1 MMTHAFSPASRK
13 AGKHLAG
20 ASLLA
25 LTLGHLAV
33 ASAYDVTPRAT
44 PMVGNDVDARVGAMI
59 DNMSTAEKIDFIRVD
74 DGRMLPLQP
83 AQGLPGTV
91 AYDSSMGVHVNNGTF
106 GAQYPS
112 PSLLAATWSI
122 NRAKQFG
129 LAIAYETRQAG
140 AQQMLTPGLNMY
152 RSPYNGRAAEHLS
165 GEDPFLGAVLGPAV
179 TNAVQVQ
186 GIQASAKHYLANEQE
201 ANRQVMDI
209 RADERT
215 LREIYMPGFESVV
228 KNANIASVMCG
239 FNKVNGEYACEN
251 HHLITDVLKGEW
263 GYRGFVLS
271 DFNAIHNGQK
281 GAWAGTDLDM
291 PSGLQFTQANI
302 WNYLYS
308 NQLTMNVLDDK
319 VRRNLRAMVSYGFD
333 KGLTPAGTLDTSY
346 GAAASLAMAREGIVL
361 LKNDDASTR
370 SRHVLPLATDAKI
383 AVIGDLAMQMPGSP
397 FGTAWSPPNTY
408 VTTMGGMQQLN
419 VDPANV
425 TYIPALTLNAAESSW
440 YQGVPDGK
448 TAPAA
453 GLKAEYFDNVTL
465 AGTPVL
471 TRTEPG
477 VAFNWLSGQNITA
490 SGATS
495 VAGFSVNAGAF
506 SARFTG
512 TIKPTVDGEQ
522 VFKVRAD
529 GAYKVWVDGKL
540 IVDFD
545 GVALSSD
552 VINAPSHSGKTAALK
567 AGKYYTV
574 KMEYRRLNS
583 GFFPVLGSI
592 NGVQLSWASLAAP
605 GDLSKYDAVV
615 VAVGVNAEYEG
626 EGFDREFNLPE
637 YQADLVSN
645 VTRANPNTI
654 VVMHGGGPSNMRPWN
669 SKAGAILEA
678 WYAGQ
683 YAGQAI
689 AEIIYGKVNPS
700 GKLPVSIAKNESD
713 YPSWASYNSVAAY
726 QPAGLFGAPGT
737 AKSTMTYSEGIYTGY
752 RGFDKSNTKALYP
765 FGFGLSYTSYQY
777 SDMKLS
783 SSTLQGSETID
794 ATFTLTNRGDM
805 DGFEVAQLYVS
816 PAATSKVD
824 RPEKELKGFAKVFLK
839 AGQSKRVTIPVDAR
853 SLSYYVQDTDT
864 WNVDAARYTI
874 RIGGASDDLPLKDVL
889 KTAVAQKLNTN
900 TSNPL
905 PVPVRQAVQ
914 VPADQKY

>member
-1 MMTHAFSPASRK
+1 MNYFRTPSHKHVASTT
-13 AGKHLAG
+13 
-20 ASLLA
+20 LLA
-25 LTLGHLAV
+25 LTVGHMTV
-33 ASAYDVTPRAT
+33 AAAWDVTPRAT
-44 PMVGNDVDARVGAMI
+44 PMVGNDVEARVGAMI

-74 DGRMLPLQP
+74 DGRMIPLQQ

-112 PSLLAATWSI
+112 PSALAATWSI

-179 TNAVQVQ
+179 TNAVQIQ
-186 GIQASAKHYLANEQE
+186 GIQASAKHYVANEQE
-201 ANRQVMDI
+201 ANRQLVDI
-209 RADERT
+209 KADERT
-215 LREIYMPGFESVV
+215 LREIYLPGFESVV
-228 KNANIASVMCG
+228 KNANIASIMCG
-239 FNKVNGEYACEN
+239 FNKVNGDYACEN
-251 HHLITDVLKGEW
+251 HHLITEVLKGEW

-271 DFNAIHNGQK
+271 DFNAIHNAQK

-333 KGLTPAGTLDTSY
+333 KGLTPAGTLDPSY
-346 GAAASLAMAREGIVL
+346 GAAASLAMAREAIVL
-361 LKNDDASTR
+361 LKNDDASTA
-370 SRHVLPLATDAKI
+370 SRHVLPLATNAKI
-383 AVIGDLAMQMPGSP
+383 AIIGDLAMQMPGSP
-397 FGTAWSPPNTY
+397 FGTAWSPPNAY
-408 VTTMGGMQQLN
+408 VTTMAGMQQLN
-419 VDPANV
+419 VDPANI
-425 TYIPALTLNAAESSW
+425 TYVPALTLNATESVW
-440 YQGVPDGK
+440 YQGEPNGK

-453 GLKAEYFDNVTL
+453 GLKAEYFNNTTL
-465 AGTPVL
+465 AGTPVV
-471 TRTEPG
+471 TRIEPG
-477 VAFNWLSGQNITA
+477 VAFNWLSGQNIT
-490 SGATS
+490 SHGTTS
-495 VAGFSVNAGAF
+495 VAGFSPDSGAF
-506 SARFTG
+506 SARFSG

-540 IVDFD
+540 VVDFD
-545 GVALSSD
+545 GLALSGD
-552 VINAPSHSGKTAALK
+552 VVNAPSRSGKTGRLK
-567 AGKYYTV
+567 AGQYYTV
-574 KMEYRRLNS
+574 KMEYRRN
-583 GFFPVLGSI
+583 GTYFFPVLGSMQGI
-592 NGVQLSWASLAAP
+592 QMSWASLAAP
-605 GDLSKYDAVV
+605 ADLSKYDAVV

-626 EGFDREFNLPE
+626 EGFDREFDLPE
-637 YQADLVSN
+637 YQGDMVAS
-645 VTRANPNTI
+645 VTKKNPNTI
-654 VVMHGGGPSNMRPWN
+654 VVMHGGGPSNMRPWS

-683 YAGQAI
+683 YAGQAL

-700 GKLPVSIAKNESD
+700 GKLPVTIARNEND

-726 QPAGLFGAPGT
+726 QPAGLPGGPAT
-737 AKSTMTYSEGIYTGY
+737 KAKLDMTYSEGIFTGY
-752 RGFDKSNTKALYP
+752 RGFDKANVKPLFP
-765 FGFGLSYTSYQY
+765 FGFGLSYTSYTY

-783 SSTLQGSETID
+783 SSTLSGSETID
-794 ATFTLTNRGDM
+794 ASFTLTNRGTM

-816 PAATSKVD
+816 PSVKSTVV

-839 AGQSKRVTIPVDAR
+839 AGESKRVTIPIDAR
-853 SLSYYVQDTDT
+853 SLSYYVQNTDT
-864 WNVDAARYTI
+864 WDVDKSNYTI
-874 RIGGASDDLPLKDVL
+874 RVGGSSDDLPLTQVL
-889 KTAVAQKLNTN
+889 KATVAQKLNTN

-905 PVPVRQAVQ
+905 PLPMRTAVQ
-914 VPADQKY
+914 VLESQKY

>member
-1 MMTHAFSPASRK
+1 MMLTFAPTRK
-13 AGKHLAG
+13 HIVGT
-20 ASLLA
+20 SLLT
-25 LTLGHLAV
+25 LTLCHMAV
-33 ASAYDVTPRAT
+33 ASAWDVTPRTT
-44 PMVGNDVDARVGAMI
+44 PMVGDDVDARVGAMI

-74 DGRMLPLQP
+74 DGHMLPIQQ
-83 AQGLPGTV
+83 AQGLPGTL
-91 AYDSSMGVHVNNGTF
+91 AYDSSMGVNKNSATF
-106 GAQYPS
+106 GAQFAS

-179 TNAVQVQ
+179 VNAVQVQ
-186 GIQASAKHYLANEQE
+186 GIQASAKHFVANEQE
-201 ANRQVMDI
+201 ANRQIMNIKV
-209 RADERT
+209 DERT
-215 LREIYMPGFESVV
+215 LREIYLPGFESVV
-228 KNANIASVMCG
+228 KNANIASIMCG

-271 DFNAIHNGQK
+271 DFNAIHNAQK

-333 KGLTPAGTLDTSY
+333 KGLTEGGTLGTSY

-361 LKNDDASTR
+361 LKNDDASTA
-370 SRHVLPLATDAKI
+370 SRHVLPLATNAKI
-383 AVIGDLAMQMPGSP
+383 AVIGDIAMQLPGSP
-397 FGTAWSPPNTY
+397 FGTAWSPPSSY
-408 VTTMGGMQQLN
+408 VTTMAGMQQLN
-419 VDPANV
+419 VDPANI
-425 TYIPALTLNAAESSW
+425 TYIPALSLNATESVW
-440 YQGVPDGK
+440 YQA
-448 TAPAA
+448 APSNGTPAV
-453 GLKAEYFDNVTL
+453 GLKAEYFDNTTL

-477 VAFNWLSGQNITA
+477 VAFNWLSGQNVTTHGTTA
-490 SGATS
+490 
-495 VAGFSVNAGAF
+495 VEGFAPNLGAF

-512 TIKPTVDGEQ
+512 TIKPTIDGEQ

-540 IVDFD
+540 VVDFD
-545 GVALSSD
+545 GLALAGD
-552 VINAPSHSGKTAALK
+552 VVNAPSRFGKTVKLK

-574 KMEYRRLNS
+574 KMEYRRN
-583 GFFPVLGSI
+583 GTFFFPVLGGI
-592 NGVQLSWASLAAP
+592 QGIQMSWASLAAP
-605 GDLSKYDAVV
+605 ADLSQYDAVV
-615 VAVGVNAEYEG
+615 IAVGVNAEYEG
-626 EGFDREFNLPE
+626 EGFDRPFDLPE
-637 YQADLVSN
+637 YQGDMLAS
-645 VTRANPNTI
+645 VTKTNPNTI
-654 VVMHGGGPSNMRPWN
+654 VVMHGGAPSNMRPWN
-669 SKAGAILEA
+669 SNAGAILEA

-683 YAGQAI
+683 YAGQAV

-713 YPSWASYNSVAAY
+713 YPSYASYHDVTAY

-737 AKSTMTYSEGIYTGY
+737 AKAEMTYSEGIYTGY
-752 RGFDKSNTKALYP
+752 RGFDKSNVKALYP
-765 FGFGLSYTSYQY
+765 FGYGLSYTSYTY

-783 SSTLQGSETID
+783 SNTITGGETIN
-794 ATFTLTNRGDM
+794 ASFTITNRGDM

-816 PAATSKVD
+816 PAVKSTVD

-839 AGQSKRVTIPVDAR
+839 AGESKRVTIPMDAR
-853 SLSYYVQDTDT
+853 SLSYYVQNTDS
-864 WNVDAARYTI
+864 WVVDKSNYTI
-874 RIGGASDDLPLKDVL
+874 RVGGSSDALPLTQVL
-889 KTAVAQKLNTN
+889 KATTAQTLPTS

-905 PVPVRQAVQ
+905 PLPMRQAVQ
-914 VPADQKY
+914 VSADQKY

>member
-1 MMTHAFSPASRK
+1 MTHTATLAR
-13 AGKHLAG
+13 AG
-20 ASLLA
+20 LLT
-25 LTLGHLAV
+25 LTLGAMAV

-59 DNMSTAEKIDFIRVD
+59 DNMSTAEKIEFIRVD
-74 DGRMLPLQP
+74 DGRMLPLQQ

-91 AYDSSMGVHVNNGTF
+91 AYDSSMGINKNSATF

-165 GEDPFLGAVLGPAV
+165 GEDPFLGAVLAPAV
-179 TNAVQVQ
+179 VNAVQVQ
-186 GIQASAKHYLANEQE
+186 GIQASAKHYVANEQE
-201 ANRQVMDI
+201 ANRQLLNVKV
-209 RADERT
+209 DERT
-215 LREIYMPGFESVV
+215 LREIYLPGFESVV
-228 KNANIASVMCG
+228 KNANIASIMCG
-239 FNKVNGEYACEN
+239 FNKINGDYACEN

-263 GYRGFVLS
+263 GYQGFVLS

-333 KGLTPAGTLDTSY
+333 KGLTPGGELDRTH

-361 LKNDDASTR
+361 LKNDDAATR
-370 SRHVLPLATDAKI
+370 SRHVLPLATNAKI
-383 AVIGDLAMQMPGSP
+383 AVIGDIAMQLPGSP
-397 FGTAWSPPNTY
+397 FGTAWSPPSQY
-408 VTTMGGMQQLN
+408 ITTMAGLQQLN
-419 VDPANV
+419 VDPANI
-425 TYIPALTLNAAESSW
+425 TYIPALSLNAAESVW
-440 YQGVPDGK
+440 YQGAASGK
-448 TAPAA
+448 TAPEA
-453 GLKAEYFDNVTL
+453 GLTAEYFDNTTL
-465 AGTPVL
+465 AGTPVV
-471 TRTEPG
+471 TRVEPG
-477 VAFNWLSGQNITA
+477 VAFNWLSNMNITNNGTTA
-490 SGATS
+490 
-495 VAGFSVNAGAF
+495 VAGFAPNLGAF

-545 GVALSSD
+545 GQALSGD
-552 VINAPSHSGKTAALK
+552 VVNAPSRFGKTARLK

-574 KMEYRRLNS
+574 KMEYARL
-583 GFFPVLGSI
+583 GTFFFPVLGSI
-592 NGVQLSWASLAAP
+592 QGIQMSWASLGAP
-605 GDLSKYDAVV
+605 DDLSKYDAVV

-626 EGFDREFNLPE
+626 EGFDREFDLPE
-637 YQADLVSN
+637 YQADMVAN
-645 VTRANPNTI
+645 VTKTNPNTI
-654 VVMHGGGPSNMRPWN
+654 VISHGGGPSNMRPFS

-678 WYAGQ
+678 WYSGQ
-683 YAGQAI
+683 YAGQAL

-700 GKLPVSIAKNESD
+700 GKLPVTIAKNESD
-713 YPSWASYNSVAAY
+713 YPSYASYNKIADY
-726 QPAGLFGAPGT
+726 QPAGLVGAPT
-737 AKSTMTYSEGIYTGY
+737 KAKLEMTYSEGIYTGY
-752 RGFDKSNTKALYP
+752 RGFDKSNTKALFP
-765 FGFGLSYTSYQY
+765 FGFGLSYTSYKY

-783 SSTLQGSETID
+783 SSTITGAETIN
-794 ATFTLTNRGDM
+794 ASFTLTNNGGM

-816 PAATSKVD
+816 PASKAD

-839 AGQSKRVTIPVDAR
+839 AGESKRVTIPIDAR
-853 SLSYYVQDTDT
+853 SLSYYVQNTDT
-864 WNVDAARYTI
+864 FNVDRQNYTI
-874 RIGGASDDLPLKDVL
+874 RVGGSSDALPLTQVL
-889 KTAVAQKLNTN
+889 KATVAQKLGTN

-905 PVPVRQAVQ
+905 PLPVRQAVQ
-914 VPADQKY
+914 VPASAKY

>member
-1 MMTHAFSPASRK
+1 MQHAFTPSGNK
-13 AGKHLAG
+13 TLAG
-20 ASLLA
+20 VGLLA
-25 LTLGHLAV
+25 LTLGHMAV
-33 ASAYDVTPRAT
+33 ASAYDLTPRAT

-59 DNMSTAEKIDFIRVD
+59 DNMSTAEKIEFIRVD
-74 DGRMLPLQP
+74 DGRMLPLQQ

-112 PSLLAATWSI
+112 PSALAATWSI

-165 GEDPFLGAVLGPAV
+165 GEDPFIGAVLGPAV
-179 TNAVQVQ
+179 TNAVQAQ

-201 ANRQVMDI
+201 ANRQVMNI
-209 RADERT
+209 KVDERT

-228 KNANIASVMCG
+228 KNANIASIMCG
-239 FNKVNGEYACEN
+239 FNKVNDEYACEN

-263 GYRGFVLS
+263 GYQGFVLS
-271 DFNAIHNGQK
+271 DFNAIHNAQK

-333 KGLTPAGTLDTSY
+333 KGLRPAGVLDPSY
-346 GAAASLAMAREGIVL
+346 GAAASLAMAREAIVL
-361 LKNDDASTR
+361 LKNDGASTAT
-370 SRHVLPLATDAKI
+370 RHVLPLARNAKV
-383 AVIGDLAMQMPGSP
+383 AVIGDLSMQMPGSP

-408 VTTMGGMQQLN
+408 VTTMAGMQQLN
-419 VDPANV
+419 VDAANI
-425 TYIPALTLNAAESSW
+425 TYIPALSLNPVESVW
-440 YQGVPDGK
+440 YQSDADGK
-448 TAPAA
+448 KAPET
-453 GLKAEYFDNVTL
+453 GLKAEYFDNTTL
-465 AGTPVL
+465 AGTPVV
-471 TRTEPG
+471 TRIEPG
-477 VAFNWLSGQNITA
+477 VAFNWLSGQNITNN
-490 SGATS
+490 GHTS
-495 VAGFSVNAGAF
+495 VDGFAVTPGAF

-540 IVDFD
+540 VVDFD
-545 GVALSSD
+545 GVGLSSD
-552 VINAPSHSGKTAALK
+552 VVNAPSRSGKTAKLK
-567 AGKYYTV
+567 AGRYYSV
-574 KMEYRRLNS
+574 KMEYRRN
-583 GFFPVLGSI
+583 GTFFFPVLGSI
-592 NGVQLSWASLAAP
+592 QGIQMSWASLAAP
-605 GDLSKYDAVV
+605 ADLSKFDAVV
-615 VAVGVNAEYEG
+615 VSVGVNAEYEG
-626 EGFDREFNLPE
+626 EGFDREFELPE
-637 YQADLVSN
+637 YQGEMLSS
-645 VTRANPNTI
+645 VTKANPSTI
-654 VVMHGGGPSNMRPWN
+654 VVMHGGGPSHMRPWS

-700 GKLPVSIAKNESD
+700 GKLPVSIARNESD
-713 YPSWASYNSVAAY
+713 YPSYASYNKVSAY

-737 AKSTMTYSEGIYTGY
+737 AKAEMTYSEGIYTGY
-752 RGFDKSNTKALYP
+752 RGFDKSNTRALFP
-765 FGFGLSYTSYQY
+765 FGYGLSYTSYAY

-783 SSTLQGSETID
+783 SSTLSGNETIN

-816 PAATSKVD
+816 PALKSTVN

-839 AGQSKRVTIPVDAR
+839 AGESKRVTIPIDAR
-853 SLSYYVQDTDT
+853 SLSYYAQGTDT
-864 WNVDAARYTI
+864 WNVDQSSYTI
-874 RIGGASDDLPLKDVL
+874 RVGGSSDALPLTQVL
-889 KTAVAQKLNTN
+889 KATVAQKLPTN

-905 PVPVRQAVQ
+905 PLPIRQAVQ
-914 VPADQKY
+914 VSGDQTY

>member
-1 MMTHAFSPASRK
+1 MMRTFTPNR
-13 AGKHLAG
+13 KHLVG
-20 ASLLA
+20 TSLLA
-25 LTLGHLAV
+25 LTLGHTAV
-33 ASAYDVTPRAT
+33 AAASDVTPRTT
-44 PMVGNDVDARVGAMI
+44 PMVGDDVDARVGAMI

-74 DGRMLPLQP
+74 DGHMIPIQR
-83 AQGLPGTV
+83 AQGLPGTL
-91 AYDSSMGVHVNNGTF
+91 AYDSSMGVNKNSATF
-106 GAQYPS
+106 GAQFPS

-165 GEDPFLGAVLGPAV
+165 GEDPFLAAVLGPAV
-179 TNAVQVQ
+179 VNGVQVQ
-186 GIQASAKHYLANEQE
+186 GIQASAKHFVANEQE
-201 ANRQVMDI
+201 ANRQVMNI
-209 RADERT
+209 KVNERT
-215 LREIYMPGFESVV
+215 LREIYLPGFESVV
-228 KNANIASVMCG
+228 KNANIASIMCG
-239 FNKVNGEYACEN
+239 FNKVNGDYACEN
-251 HHLITDVLKGEW
+251 HHLITEVLKGEW

-271 DFNAIHNGQK
+271 DFNAIHNAQK

-291 PSGLQFTQANI
+291 PSGLQFTQSNI

-333 KGLTPAGTLDTSY
+333 KGLTQGGTLDTSY

-361 LKNDDASTR
+361 LKNDDASTA
-370 SRHVLPLATDAKI
+370 SRHVLPLSINAKI
-383 AVIGDLAMQMPGSP
+383 AVIGDIAMQLPGSP
-397 FGTAWSPPNTY
+397 FGTAWSPPTSY
-408 VTTMGGMQQLN
+408 VTTMAGMQQLN

-425 TYIPALTLNAAESSW
+425 TYIPVLSLNATESIW
-440 YQGVPDGK
+440 HQDATNG
-448 TAPAA
+448 TPAS
-453 GLKAEYFDNVTL
+453 GLKAEYFDNTAL
-465 AGTPVL
+465 AGTPIL

-477 VAFNWLSGQNITA
+477 VAFNWLSGQNVTA
-490 SGATS
+490 HGTS
-495 VAGFSVNAGAF
+495 AVEGFAPNLGAF

-512 TIKPTVDGEQ
+512 SIKPTVDGEQ

-540 IVDFD
+540 VVDFD
-545 GVALSSD
+545 GLALSGD
-552 VINAPSHSGKTAALK
+552 VVNAPSRFGKTGKLK
-567 AGKYYTV
+567 AGKYYSV
-574 KMEYRRLNS
+574 KMEYRRN
-583 GFFPVLGSI
+583 GTFFFPVLGSI
-592 NGVQLSWASLAAP
+592 QGIQMSWASLAAP
-605 GDLSKYDAVV
+605 ADLSKYDAVV

-626 EGFDREFNLPE
+626 EGFDRPFDLPE
-637 YQADLVSN
+637 YQADMLAS
-645 VTRANPNTI
+645 VTAANPNTI

-669 SKAGAILEA
+669 SKAGAILEG

-713 YPSWASYNSVAAY
+713 YPSYASYNDVTAY

-737 AKSTMTYSEGIYTGY
+737 AKAEMTYSEGIYTGY

-765 FGFGLSYTSYQY
+765 FGFGLSYTSYTY

-783 SSTLQGSETID
+783 STTISGGETIN
-794 ATFTLTNRGDM
+794 ASFTVTNRGEM

-816 PAATSKVD
+816 PAVKSTVD

-839 AGQSKRVTIPVDAR
+839 AGESKRVTIPLDAR
-853 SLSYYVQDTDT
+853 SLSYYVQSTDS
-864 WNVDAARYTI
+864 WVVDKSNYTI
-874 RIGGASDDLPLKDVL
+874 RVGGSSAALPLTQVL
-889 KTAVAQKLNTN
+889 QATKAQTLPTS

-905 PVPVRQAVQ
+905 PLPMRQAVQ
-914 VPADQKY
+914 VSADQKY

>member
-1 MMTHAFSPASRK
+1 MMLTFAPTRK
-13 AGKHLAG
+13 HIVGT
-20 ASLLA
+20 SLLT
-25 LTLGHLAV
+25 LTLCHMAV
-33 ASAYDVTPRAT
+33 ASAWDVTPRTT
-44 PMVGNDVDARVGAMI
+44 PMVGDDVDARVGAMI

-74 DGRMLPLQP
+74 DGHMLPIQQ
-83 AQGLPGTV
+83 AQGLPGTL
-91 AYDSSMGVHVNNGTF
+91 AYDSSMGVNKNSATF
-106 GAQYPS
+106 GAQFAS

-152 RSPYNGRAAEHLS
+152 RSPYNGRSAEHLS

-179 TNAVQVQ
+179 VNAVQVQ
-186 GIQASAKHYLANEQE
+186 GIQASAKHFVANEQE
-201 ANRQVMDI
+201 ANRQIMNIKV
-209 RADERT
+209 DERT
-215 LREIYMPGFESVV
+215 LREIYLPGFESVV
-228 KNANIASVMCG
+228 KNANIASIMCG

-271 DFNAIHNGQK
+271 DFNAIHNAQK

-333 KGLTPAGTLDTSY
+333 KGLTEGGTLGTSY

-361 LKNDDASTR
+361 LKNDDASTA
-370 SRHVLPLATDAKI
+370 SRHVLPLATNAKI
-383 AVIGDLAMQMPGSP
+383 AVIGDIAMQLPGSP
-397 FGTAWSPPNTY
+397 FGTAWSPPSSY
-408 VTTMGGMQQLN
+408 VTTMAGMQQLN
-419 VDPANV
+419 VDPANI
-425 TYIPALTLNAAESSW
+425 TYIPALSLNATESVW
-440 YQGVPDGK
+440 YQA
-448 TAPAA
+448 APSNGTPAV
-453 GLKAEYFDNVTL
+453 GLKAEYFDNTTL

-477 VAFNWLSGQNITA
+477 VAFNWLSGQNVTTHGTTA
-490 SGATS
+490 
-495 VAGFSVNAGAF
+495 VEGFAPNLGAF

-512 TIKPTVDGEQ
+512 TIKPTIDGEQ

-540 IVDFD
+540 VVDFD
-545 GVALSSD
+545 GLALAGD
-552 VINAPSHSGKTAALK
+552 VVNAPSRFGKTVKLK

-574 KMEYRRLNS
+574 KMEYRRN
-583 GFFPVLGSI
+583 GTFFFPVLGGI
-592 NGVQLSWASLAAP
+592 QGIQMSWASLAAP
-605 GDLSKYDAVV
+605 ADLSQYDAVV
-615 VAVGVNAEYEG
+615 IAVGVNAEYEG
-626 EGFDREFNLPE
+626 EGFDRPFDLPE
-637 YQADLVSN
+637 YQGDMLAS
-645 VTRANPNTI
+645 VTKINPNTI
-654 VVMHGGGPSNMRPWN
+654 VVMHGGAPSNMRPWN
-669 SKAGAILEA
+669 SNAGAILEA

-683 YAGQAI
+683 YAGQAV

-713 YPSWASYNSVAAY
+713 YPSYASYHDVTAY

-737 AKSTMTYSEGIYTGY
+737 AKAEMTYSEGIYTGY
-752 RGFDKSNTKALYP
+752 RGFDKSNVKALYP
-765 FGFGLSYTSYQY
+765 FGYGLSYTSYTY

-783 SSTLQGSETID
+783 SNTITGGETIN
-794 ATFTLTNRGDM
+794 ASFTITNRGDM

-816 PAATSKVD
+816 PAVKSTVD

-839 AGQSKRVTIPVDAR
+839 AGESKRVTIPMDAR
-853 SLSYYVQDTDT
+853 SLSYYVQNTDS
-864 WNVDAARYTI
+864 WVVDKSNYTI
-874 RIGGASDDLPLKDVL
+874 RVGGSSDALPLTQVL
-889 KTAVAQKLNTN
+889 KATTAQTLPTS

-905 PVPVRQAVQ
+905 PLPMRQAVQ
-914 VPADQKY
+914 VSADQKY

>member
-1 MMTHAFSPASRK
+1 MMLTFAPTRK
-13 AGKHLAG
+13 HIVGT
-20 ASLLA
+20 SLLT
-25 LTLGHLAV
+25 LTLCHMAV
-33 ASAYDVTPRAT
+33 ASAWDVTPRTT
-44 PMVGNDVDARVGAMI
+44 PMVGDDVDARVGAMI

-74 DGRMLPLQP
+74 DGHMIPIQQ
-83 AQGLPGTV
+83 AQGLPGTL
-91 AYDSSMGVHVNNGTF
+91 AYDSSMGVNKNSATF
-106 GAQYPS
+106 GAQYAS

-179 TNAVQVQ
+179 VNAVQVQ
-186 GIQASAKHYLANEQE
+186 GIQASAKHFVANEQE
-201 ANRQVMDI
+201 ANRQVMNI
-209 RADERT
+209 KVDERT
-215 LREIYMPGFESVV
+215 LREIYLPGFESVV
-228 KNANIASVMCG
+228 KNANIASIMCG
-239 FNKVNGEYACEN
+239 FNKVNAEYACEN

-271 DFNAIHNGQK
+271 DFNAIHNAQK

-291 PSGLQFTQANI
+291 PSGLQFTQSNI

-333 KGLTPAGTLDTSY
+333 KGLTEGGTLDTSY

-361 LKNDDASTR
+361 LKNDDASTA
-370 SRHVLPLATDAKI
+370 SRHVLPLATNAKI
-383 AVIGDLAMQMPGSP
+383 AVIGDIAMQLPGSP
-397 FGTAWSPPNTY
+397 FGTAWSPPSSY
-408 VTTMGGMQQLN
+408 VTTMAGMQQLN
-419 VDPANV
+419 VDPANI
-425 TYIPALTLNAAESSW
+425 TYIPALSLNATESVW
-440 YQGVPDGK
+440 YQAAPGNG
-448 TAPAA
+448 TPAA
-453 GLKAEYFDNVTL
+453 GLKAEYFDNTTL

-477 VAFNWLSGQNITA
+477 VAFNWLSGQNVTA
-490 SGATS
+490 HGTTA
-495 VAGFSVNAGAF
+495 VEGFAPNLGAF

-512 TIKPTVDGEQ
+512 TIKPTIDGEQ

-540 IVDFD
+540 VVDFD
-545 GVALSSD
+545 GQALAGD
-552 VINAPSHSGKTAALK
+552 VVNAPSRFGKTVKLK

-574 KMEYRRLNS
+574 KMEYHRN
-583 GFFPVLGSI
+583 GTFFFPVLGGI
-592 NGVQLSWASLAAP
+592 QGLQMSWASLAAP
-605 GDLSKYDAVV
+605 ADLSQYDAVV

-626 EGFDREFNLPE
+626 EGFDRPFDLPE
-637 YQADLVSN
+637 YQGDMLAS
-645 VTRANPNTI
+645 VTKTNPNTI

-669 SKAGAILEA
+669 SNAGAILEA

-683 YAGQAI
+683 YAGQAV

-713 YPSWASYNSVAAY
+713 YPSYASYHDVTAY

-737 AKSTMTYSEGIYTGY
+737 AKAEMTYAEGIYTGY
-752 RGFDKSNTKALYP
+752 RGFDKGNVKALYP
-765 FGFGLSYTSYQY
+765 FGYGLSYTSYTY

-783 SSTLQGSETID
+783 ANTITGGETIN
-794 ATFTLTNRGDM
+794 ASFTITNRGDM

-816 PAATSKVD
+816 PAVKSTVD

-839 AGQSKRVTIPVDAR
+839 AGESKRVTIPVDAR
-853 SLSYYVQDTDT
+853 SLSYYVQNTDS
-864 WNVDAARYTI
+864 WVVDKSNYTI
-874 RIGGASDDLPLKDVL
+874 RVGGSSDALPLTQVL
-889 KTAVAQKLNTN
+889 KATTAQTLPTS

-905 PVPVRQAVQ
+905 PLPMRQAVQ
-914 VPADQKY
+914 VSADQKY

>member
-1 MMTHAFSPASRK
+1 MMHTFTPTR
-13 AGKHLAG
+13 KHLVG
-20 ASLLA
+20 TSLLA
-25 LTLGHLAV
+25 LTLGHMAV
-33 ASAYDVTPRAT
+33 ASAWDVTPRTT
-44 PMVGNDVDARVGAMI
+44 PMVGDDVDARVGAMI

-74 DGRMLPLQP
+74 DGNMLPIQQ
-83 AQGLPGTV
+83 AQGLPGTL
-91 AYDSSMGVHVNNGTF
+91 AYDSSMGVNKNSATF
-106 GAQYPS
+106 GAQFPS

-165 GEDPFLGAVLGPAV
+165 GEDPFLAAVLGPAV
-179 TNAVQVQ
+179 VNAVQVQ
-186 GIQASAKHYLANEQE
+186 GIQASAKHFVANEQE
-201 ANRQVMDI
+201 ANRQVMNI
-209 RADERT
+209 KVDERT
-215 LREIYMPGFESVV
+215 LREIYLPGFESVV
-228 KNANIASVMCG
+228 KNANIASIMCG
-239 FNKVNGEYACEN
+239 FNKVNGDYACEN

-291 PSGLQFTQANI
+291 PSGLQFTQSNI

-333 KGLTPAGTLDTSY
+333 KGRTPGGTLDTSY
-346 GAAASLAMAREGIVL
+346 GAAASLAMAREGIVM
-361 LKNDDASTR
+361 LKNDDASTA
-370 SRHVLPLATDAKI
+370 SRHVLPLATNAKI
-383 AVIGDLAMQMPGSP
+383 AVIGDIAMQLPGSP
-397 FGTAWSPPNTY
+397 FGTAWSPPSSY
-408 VTTMGGMQQLN
+408 VTTMAGMQQLN
-419 VDPANV
+419 VDPANI
-425 TYIPALTLNAAESSW
+425 TYIPALSLNAAESVW
-440 YQGVPDGK
+440 YQDAANG
-448 TAPAA
+448 TPAS
-453 GLKAEYFDNVTL
+453 GLKAEYFNNPAL
-465 AGTPVL
+465 AGSPVL

-477 VAFNWLSGQNITA
+477 VAFNWLSGQNITTHGRTA
-490 SGATS
+490 
-495 VAGFSVNAGAF
+495 VEGFSPDLGAF

-512 TIKPTVDGEQ
+512 TIKPTIDGEQ

-540 IVDFD
+540 VVDFD
-545 GVALSSD
+545 GNALSGD
-552 VINAPSHSGKTAALK
+552 VVNAPSRFGKTERLK
-567 AGKYYTV
+567 AGKYYSV
-574 KMEYRRLNS
+574 KMEYRRN
-583 GFFPVLGSI
+583 GTFFFPVLGSMQGI
-592 NGVQLSWASLAAP
+592 QMSWASLAAP
-605 GDLSKYDAVV
+605 ADLSKYDAVV

-626 EGFDREFNLPE
+626 EGFDRPFDLPE
-637 YQADLVSN
+637 YQGDMLAS
-645 VTRANPNTI
+645 VTKTNPNTI

-669 SKAGAILEA
+669 SKAGAILEG

-713 YPSWASYNSVAAY
+713 YPSYASYNDITAY

-737 AKSTMTYSEGIYTGY
+737 AKAEMTYSEGIYTGY

-765 FGFGLSYTSYQY
+765 FGFGLSYTSYTY

-783 SSTLQGSETID
+783 SNTISGSETIN
-794 ATFTLTNRGDM
+794 ASFTVTNRGDM

-816 PAATSKVD
+816 PAVKSTVE

-839 AGQSKRVTIPVDAR
+839 AGESKRVTIPVDAR
-853 SLSYYVQDTDT
+853 SLSYYVQNTDS
-864 WNVDAARYTI
+864 WVVDKSNYTI
-874 RIGGASDDLPLKDVL
+874 RVGGSSDALPLTQVL
-889 KTAVAQKLNTN
+889 KATAAQTLPTS

-905 PVPVRQAVQ
+905 PLPMRQAVQ
-914 VPADQKY
+914 VSADQKY